1 MTAETACLGHRVAHY
16 PIMDK
21 LCELTIS
28 NSIKIDQKLMNIKFV
43 KRRKSK

>member
-16 PIMDK
+16 SIMDE

-28 NSIKIDQKLMNIKFV
+28 NSIKIDQKLTNIKFV

>member
-1 MTAETACLGHRVAHY
+1 MTAETALGHRVAHY

-28 NSIKIDQKLMNIKFV
+28 NSIKIDQKLTNIKFV